1 MLVAIVV
8 LPILA
13 MVVPLAIYIWAVWE
27 ARKREVSCC
36 MITPVLRRYFETFY
50 PTDLGPKGTK
60 WTPEALAHMFNHH
73 YDRCFGRSKFILP
86 ASLLTVMAAVFWV
99 FTAQSL
105 KPWLSAFFGAGN
117 APESPS
123 FVLAG
128 LAGFAGGYMWVLLF
142 LARRMQQRQL
152 TPFDLYA
159 GGIRLVVAVPVALS
173 FAALFQGVLQA
184 QVLPA
189 IAFMLGAFPT
199 TALVTF
205 MRRTASSKL
214 NLQDSFDDPAT
225 NLTQLQGIE
234 RDHGEILSTEGV
246 CTILQLAYSDPVD
259 LTIRTGFSF
268 SYVVDCCSQALA
280 WLYLPEEIPK
290 LRRFGLR
297 GAMEICTFVY
307 ELTRATRQDKATMDQ
322 EEEWATKTLD
332 VVAAD
337 LGMDKDALRRTFD
350 EIAYDPYT
358 QFLYDVWQ
366 PSWN

>member
-1 MLVAIVV
+1 
-8 LPILA
+8 
-13 MVVPLAIYIWAVWE
+13 
-27 ARKREVSCC
+27 
-36 MITPVLRRYFETFY
+36 MIAPVLRRYFETFY

-60 WTPEALAHMFNHH
+60 WTPEALARMFDRH
-73 YDRCFGRSKFILP
+73 YDRCFGRLKFILP
-86 ASLLTVMAAVFWV
+86 ASLLTVMAAIFWV

-105 KPWLSAFFGAGN
+105 RPWLSAFFGAGN
-117 APESPS
+117 ASESPS

-159 GGIRLVVAVPVALS
+159 GSVRLVVAVPVALS
-173 FAALFQGVLQA
+173 FAALFQGALQA

-199 TALVTF
+199 TALLTF

-214 NLQDSFDDPAT
+214 NMQESFDDPAT

-307 ELTRATRQDKATMDQ
+307 ELTRATRQSKDRMNQ
-322 EEEWATKTLD
+322 EEEWATKTLE

-366 PSWN
+366 PAWN